1 MWEFKLQGRYQILSS
16 IYLFHTLSD
25 KEKVFIAERCS
36 TKDLKRNEV
45 LYNKGEVTSE
55 FYIIS
60 TGTLEIFLPLDAS
73 NRSELVIDVMRKGD
87 TLGIVSIF
95 EKMPHSFSARAR
107 GDVKLLVINEEN
119 LNQIMEKIPKFNLI
133 ITRVL
138 SRRLKL
144 VNSQNER
151 KVVESIVI
159 SVYSKEN
166 EDLGS
171 KYAVELAE
179 YILNESSK
187 KAIVLR
193 INKTNKNP
201 IKASS
206 KLKNI
211 SYPSLSEI
219 LNELNKYIYS
229 YNIIILDLPVHDFE
243 ITKKLLEES
252 EYCHYLT
259 YSVENPEK
267 EFLKSYA
274 LSLPPGKSEFFK
286 YTRISRIS
294 GPGEFNTLTK
304 RIAREISEARLGLAL
319 GGGAAF
325 GLAQIGVLKVL
336 ERENITIDMVSGT
349 SIGSLI
355 GAIWASGVSAK
366 DIEKSTDEIN
376 SIFTMMKL
384 MDFSIIPKKGLIPG
398 NNIRK
403 FLEKFLGK
411 KTFQDMK
418 VRLKVIAC
426 DINSRNEIVL
436 QEGNVVESVMA
447 STAIPGLFNPVVM
460 GGKVLVDGGVV
471 NPLPVSAL
479 SVEGINRIIA
489 VNSMPS
495 PDDVVLSNKVDQSV
509 VDIFINSFYSL
520 QFRLCKYSAQS
531 SDVYLSPI
539 LPNSAWYEFY
549 RAKEFVRYGEELC
562 TASLKNI
569 KKLIRR

>member
-1 MWEFKLQGRYQILSS
+1 MWEFKVQGRYQLLSS
-16 IYLFHTLSD
+16 IFLFHTLSD
-25 KEKVFIAERCS
+25 KEKTFIAERC
-36 TKDLKRNEV
+36 TTRDLKRNEV

-55 FYIIS
+55 FYIIYA
-60 TGTLEIFLPLDAS
+60 GTLEIFTPLDAS
-73 NRSELVIDVMRKGD
+73 NRSELIIDVMRKGD
-87 TLGIVSIF
+87 TLGIVSII

-119 LNQIMEKIPKFNLI
+119 LNQIMDKIPKFNLI

-144 VNSQNER
+144 VNSQDER

-193 INKTNKNP
+193 INKANKNP
-201 IKASS
+201 IKSS
-206 KLKNI
+206 TKLKNI
-211 SYPSLSEI
+211 NNSNLSEI
-219 LNELNKYIYS
+219 VGELSKYLYS
-229 YNIIILDLPVHDFE
+229 YNIIIIDLPIQEFE
-243 ITKKLLEES
+243 VTKKLLDES
-252 EYCHYLT
+252 DYCHYLT
-259 YSVENPEK
+259 YSLENPEK
-267 EFLKSYA
+267 EFLKSY
-274 LSLPPGKSEFFK
+274 SMKFPTGKSDFFK
-286 YTRISRIS
+286 YIRISRIS
-294 GPGEFNTLTK
+294 GPGDFNELTK
-304 RIAREISEARLGLAL
+304 RIAREISEARIGLAL

-349 SIGSLI
+349 SIGSLV

-366 DIEKSTDEIN
+366 DLEKSTDEIN
-376 SIFTMMKL
+376 SIFSMMKL
-384 MDFSIIPKKGLIPG
+384 MDFSLLPNKGLIPG

-418 VRLKVIAC
+418 TSLKVIAC
-426 DINSRNEIVL
+426 DINSRNEIVI
-436 QEGNVVESVMA
+436 QEGSVVEAVMA
-447 STAIPGLFNPVVM
+447 SAAIPGLFNPVRM
-460 GGKVLVDGGVV
+460 GDKILVDGGVV

-479 SVEGINRIIA
+479 SIDGINRIIA

-495 PDDVVLSNKVDQSV
+495 PDDVVLSNKLDQSV

-549 RAKEFVRYGEELC
+549 RAKEFVRYGEEVCL
-562 TASLKNI
+562 ASLKNI
-569 KKLIRR
+569 KKLVRR